1 MRSIIAESLKLVLL
15 LLIGGAVGLLMNPM
29 LLEIMI

>member
-1 MRSIIAESLKLVLL
+1 MRSIIAESFKLVLL

-29 LLEIMI
+29 LMEIIL

>member
-15 LLIGGAVGLLMNPM
+15 LLIGSTVGLLMNPM

>member
-1 MRSIIAESLKLVLL
+1 MKFLIVESFKIALL
-15 LLIGGAVGLLMNPM
+15 LLIGSTVGLLMNPM

>member
-15 LLIGGAVGLLMNPM
+15 LLIGSAVGLLMNPM
-29 LLEIMI
+29 LMEIIL

>member
-1 MRSIIAESLKLVLL
+1 MRPIIAKSLKLVLL

-29 LLEIMI
+29 LMEIIL

>member
-15 LLIGGAVGLLMNPM
+15 LLIGSAVGLLMNPM

>member
-1 MRSIIAESLKLVLL
+1 MRSSIAESLKLVLL

-29 LLEIMI
+29 LMEIIL